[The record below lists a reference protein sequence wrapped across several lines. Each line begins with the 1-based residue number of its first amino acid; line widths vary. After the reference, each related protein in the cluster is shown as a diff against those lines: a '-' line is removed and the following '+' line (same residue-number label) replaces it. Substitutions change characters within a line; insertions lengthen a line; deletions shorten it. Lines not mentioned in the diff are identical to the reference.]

1 MKDDHSNEFNEG
13 PAKQHGHLSL
23 GVCMSRT
30 KQGLLAAAA
39 ALARD
44 LNASFTTLMT
54 CTAIGLLEC
63 NASLH
68 LSFC

>member
-1 MKDDHSNEFNEG
+1 LKDDHSNEFNEG

-54 CTAIGLLEC
+54 CTAIQLLNFTSTMQLC
-63 NASLH
+63 G
-68 LSFC
+68 

>member
-1 MKDDHSNEFNEG
+1 
-13 PAKQHGHLSL
+13 
-23 GVCMSRT
+23 MSRT

-68 LSFC
+68 SSFC